1 MVHWHGK
8 TYGFLPHKMW
18 VLLIFAAWFLG
29 SGVVGCTGKKVILP
43 RVSHEP
49 TENRH
54 VGKFIWFDLFTRDL
68 PGACAFYGH
77 LFGWSFEDTAPG
89 DPEIKTIKYDGIAIG
104 NAVQTKPE
112 AGKTAVSRW
121 LSSMSVA
128 DVDETVERVVK
139 NGGSIRMPPKDI
151 PHRGRLAWV
160 DDPEGAPFA
169 VLTASQGDP
178 PDRPYMPSCWMGSE
192 LWTHHVEGALKFYG
206 HLVGYQPETRKVGGA
221 LSYLLLF
228 KDDQPRGGMVKIPW
242 KDVKPNWVPYI
253 GIRDIEAIVEK
264 AEKLGGKV
272 LVPLDPDREDDVT
285 ILADPSGA
293 VFGVQQLKVIAN
305 RGGNPS

>member
-49 TENRH
+49 TEIRH

-160 DDPEGAPFA
+160 DTLLGVLSPWPLSSLSPSARAQAPKTNTHIHPEG
-169 VLTASQGDP
+169 
-178 PDRPYMPSCWMGSE
+178 
-192 LWTHHVEGALKFYG
+192 
-206 HLVGYQPETRKVGGA
+206 KV
-221 LSYLLLF
+221 
-228 KDDQPRGGMVKIPW
+228 R
-242 KDVKPNWVPYI
+242 
-253 GIRDIEAIVEK
+253 EA
-264 AEKLGGKV
+264 A
-272 LVPLDPDREDDVT
+272 
-285 ILADPSGA
+285 IL
-293 VFGVQQLKVIAN
+293 IN
-305 RGGNPS
+305 RYFS